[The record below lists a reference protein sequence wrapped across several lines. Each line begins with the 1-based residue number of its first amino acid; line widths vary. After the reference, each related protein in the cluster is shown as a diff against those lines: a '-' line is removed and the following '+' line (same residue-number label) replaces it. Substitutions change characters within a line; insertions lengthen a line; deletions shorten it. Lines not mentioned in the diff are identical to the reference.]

1 MKTLKYIKISA
12 LMVAVLL
19 ATSCND
25 DFLDVND
32 DPNFPA
38 DATSDFLLPAA
49 QAQYT
54 FAFAGV
60 ISRITSTL
68 TKQIVNTRYHRWDIG
83 RTDIGN
89 SWRFDLFGGALK
101 DLETIIE
108 KETAAENWEY
118 VAVSKLQKA
127 YIFSVMTDLWG
138 DLPFTEFGQETFPVY
153 QDDAEVYSLVLDLI
167 DEAIADFDRE
177 GQNVITPDDVDLIYG
192 GDVDMWKKMGNS
204 LKLKLYN
211 QSRKVNEAE
220 SRTQI
225 NQLIAQGNLISDLD
239 ENFEFV
245 YNDSQS
251 PENRHPNYVADYAR
265 ASRENHMSID
275 FNTFLSNL
283 NDPRLPYYL
292 ENQND
297 SDSFEG
303 LVNGSITNI
312 GNDDLSRSVWGIFP
326 VGGRFTEE
334 VEDGEEVPGPVN
346 GASGTGDVPFRM
358 ITSYMVQFIIAEAEL
373 ILNNNLPAAETAF
386 RLAMEEAFAEVNA
399 LPGAPEIV
407 DTVVTSYID
416 AHVVAFDTAATNE
429 ERLDVIITQK
439 YISQF
444 GNGMESFTDFRR
456 TGYPSAQ
463 QIDEIVNPLGEG
475 VFPRRLPYDVD
486 EFQGPNPPDEEI
498 LLQTPV
504 FWDVN

>member
-1 MKTLKYIKISA
+1 M
-12 LMVAVLL
+12 L
-19 ATSCND
+19 ATGCED
-25 DFLDVND
+25 DFLDINT

-38 DATSDFLLPAA
+38 DATSDFLLPSA

-68 TKQIVNTRYHRWDIG
+68 TKQIVNTRYHRWNIG
-83 RTDIGN
+83 RTAIGN

-108 KETAAENWEY
+108 QETVAENWEY
-118 VAVSKLQKA
+118 VAVAKLQKA
-127 YIFSVMTDLWG
+127 YVFSVMTDLWG
-138 DLPFTEFGQETFPVY
+138 DLPFSEFGTETFPAY
-153 QDDAEVYSLVLDLI
+153 QDDAEVYGLVLDLI
-167 DEAIADFDRE
+167 DEAIADFGRE
-177 GQNVITPDDVDLIYG
+177 GGNEITPEGDDFIYG
-192 GDVDMWKKMGNS
+192 GSEENWIKMANS
-204 LKLKLYN
+204 LKLKMYN
-211 QSRKVNEAE
+211 QTRKVNEAE

-225 NQLIAQGNLISDLD
+225 NQLIAQGNLISNPA
-239 ENFEFV
+239 ENFEFD

-265 ASRENHMSID
+265 NSRENHMSLN
-275 FNTFLSNL
+275 FRNFLLNS
-283 NDPRLPYYL
+283 NDPRLPYYI
-292 ENQND
+292 ENQTG
-297 SDSFEG
+297 SFEG
-303 LVNGSITNI
+303 LTNGSITNV
-312 GNDDLSRSVWGIFP
+312 GNDANSRSVWGVFP
-326 VGGRFTEE
+326 VGGRFTL
-334 VEDGEEVPGPVN
+334 GGTPGPVI
-346 GASGTGDVPFRM
+346 GSSGTGDVPFRM

-373 ILNNNLPAAETAF
+373 MLNNDEAASATAF
-386 RLAMEEAFAEVNA
+386 RLAMEGAFADVNA
-399 LPGAPEIV
+399 LPGIPEMSNL
-407 DTVVTSYID
+407 VVTDYID
-416 AHVVAFDTAATNE
+416 SVAGAFDNVAVNAE
-429 ERLDVIITQK
+429 ERLDLIITQK

-444 GNGMESFTDFRR
+444 GNGMESFTDYRR

-463 QIDEIVNPLGEG
+463 QINVIVNPLGEG

>member
-1 MKTLKYIKISA
+1 MKTLKYIKISV

-25 DFLDVND
+25 DFLDINT
-32 DPNFPA
+32 DPNFPS

-60 ISRITSTL
+60 ISRITSTV

-89 SWRFDLFGGALK
+89 SWRFNLFGGSLK

-108 KETAAENWEY
+108 KETEAQNWDF
-118 VAVSKLQKA
+118 VGIAKLQKS

-138 DLPFTEFGQETFPVY
+138 DLPYSEFGTETFPAY
-153 QDDAEVYSLVLDLI
+153 QDDAEVYPLLLDLI
-167 DEAIADFDRE
+167 DEAVADFDRDGPNE
-177 GQNVITPDDVDLIYG
+177 FKPGDNDFIYG
-192 GDVDMWKKMGNS
+192 GDVELWKKMANS

-211 QSRKVNEAE
+211 QTRLVNEAE

-225 NQLIAQGNLISDLD
+225 NQLLAEDNLISSLD
-239 ENFEFV
+239 ENFEFD

-251 PENRHPNYVADYAR
+251 PENRHPNYVADYPKN
-265 ASRENHMSID
+265 SRENYMSFD
-275 FNTFLSNL
+275 FNTLL
-283 NDPRLPYYL
+283 TDLGDPRLPYYII
-292 ENQND
+292 NQNSGD
-297 SDSFEG
+297 TFEG
-303 LVNGSITNI
+303 LVNGSRSTA
-312 GNDDLSRSVWGIFP
+312 GNDDRSRSLWGVFP
-326 VGGRFTEE
+326 VGGRF
-334 VEDGEEVPGPVN
+334 GGSGPAD

-358 ITSYMVQFIIAEAEL
+358 ITSYMVQFIIAEAQL
-373 ILNNNLPAAETAF
+373 MLNNNEGASEAAF
-386 RLAMEEAFAEVNA
+386 RLAMEGAFADVNA
-399 LPGAPEIV
+399 LPVPDISNADI
-407 DTVVTSYID
+407 TAYID
-416 AHVVAFDTAATNE
+416 AQINGFDTLATRE
-429 ERLDVIITQK
+429 EQLDVIITQK

-444 GNGMESFTDFRR
+444 GNGMEAFTDFRR

-463 QIDEIVNPLGEG
+463 EIDQIIDPLGEG
-475 VFPRRLPYDVD
+475 VFPRRLPYDLD
-486 EFQGPNPPDEEI
+486 EFQGPNPPDESI

>member
-1 MKTLKYIKISA
+1 MTYMKTLKYIKISV
-12 LMVAVLL
+12 LVVAALL

-25 DFLDVND
+25 DFLDVNT
-32 DPNFPA
+32 DPNFPP
-38 DATSDFLLPAA
+38 DATSDFLLPSA

-60 ISRITSTL
+60 INRITSTVS
-68 TKQIVNTRYHRWDIG
+68 KQIVNTRYHRWSIG

-101 DLETIIE
+101 DLETVIE
-108 KETAAENWEY
+108 KETEAQNWDF
-118 VAVSKLQKA
+118 VGIAKLQKA

-138 DLPFTEFGQETFPVY
+138 DLPYSEFGLETFPAY

-177 GQNVITPDDVDLIYG
+177 GPNEFKPGNNDFIYG
-192 GDVDMWKKMGNS
+192 GNVDLWKKMANS

-211 QSRKVNEAE
+211 QTRLVNEAE
-220 SRTQI
+220 ARTQI
-225 NQLIAQGNLISDLD
+225 NQLVAQGNLISNLD
-239 ENFEFV
+239 ENFEFD
-245 YNDSQS
+245 YNNSQS
-251 PENRHPNYVADYAR
+251 PENRHPNYVADYPKN
-265 ASRENHMSID
+265 SRENYMSFD
-275 FNTFLSNL
+275 FNTLLTDLS
-283 NDPRLPYYL
+283 DPRLPYYI
-292 ENQND
+292 ENQN
-297 SDSFEG
+297 SGNTFEG
-303 LVNGSITNI
+303 LVNGSISTA
-312 GNDDLSRSVWGIFP
+312 GNDDRTRSVWGAFP
-326 VGGRFTEE
+326 VGGRF
-334 VEDGEEVPGPVN
+334 GGSGPVD

-373 ILNNNLPAAETAF
+373 MLNNDADASEAAF
-386 RLAMEEAFAEVNA
+386 KLAMEGAFEDVNA
-399 LPGAPEIV
+399 LDGVPAIV
-407 DTVVTSYID
+407 DTVVTNYINSQI
-416 AHVVAFDTAATNE
+416 VQFDTVATSAE
-429 ERLDVIITQK
+429 QLDIIITQK

-463 QIDEIVNPLGEG
+463 QIDQINDPLGEG

>member
-1 MKTLKYIKISA
+1 MKTFKYIKISV

-25 DFLDVND
+25 DFLDVNT
-32 DPNFPA
+32 DPNFPP

-60 ISRITSTL
+60 INRITSTL
-68 TKQIVNTRYHRWDIG
+68 SKQIVNTRYHRWDIG

-89 SWRFDLFGGALK
+89 SWRFDLFGGSLK

-108 KETAAENWEY
+108 KETEAQNWDF
-118 VAVSKLQKA
+118 VGISKLQKA

-138 DLPFTEFGQETFPVY
+138 DLPFSEFGAETFPAY
-153 QDDAEVYSLVLDLI
+153 QDDAEVYSLLFGLI
-167 DEAIADFDRE
+167 DEALADFDRE
-177 GQNVITPDDVDLIYG
+177 GPNDFKPGDIYMIYE

-211 QSRKVNEAE
+211 QTRMVNEAE

-225 NQLIAQGNLISDLD
+225 NQLIAQGNLISNLD
-239 ENFEFV
+239 ENFEFD

-251 PENRHPNYVADYAR
+251 PENRHPNYVADYPKN
-265 ASRENHMSID
+265 SKENYMSFD
-275 FNTFLSNL
+275 FNTLL
-283 NDPRLPYYL
+283 TDLADPRLPYYI
-292 ENQND
+292 EHQND
-297 SDSFEG
+297 SDTFEG
-303 LVNGSITNI
+303 LINGAMSTA
-312 GNDDLSRSVWGIFP
+312 GNDDDTRSVWGIFP

-334 VEDGEEVPGPVN
+334 VVGDEDAPGPVD
-346 GASGTGDVPFRM
+346 GGSGTGDVPFRM
-358 ITSYMVQFIIAEAEL
+358 ITSYMIQFIIAEAEL
-373 ILNNNLPAAETAF
+373 MLNNDEAASETAF
-386 RLAMEEAFAEVNA
+386 RLAMEGAFADVNV
-399 LPGAPEIV
+399 LSAPDIS
-407 DTVVTSYID
+407 DTDVTTYIN
-416 AHVVAFDTAATNE
+416 AQITAFDDAADRE
-429 ERLDVIITQK
+429 EQLDIIITQK

-444 GNGMESFTDFRR
+444 GNGMEAFTDFRR

-463 QIDEIVNPLGEG
+463 QIDQINDPLGEG

-486 EFQGPNPPDEEI
+486 EFQGPNPPDQNI

>member
-1 MKTLKYIKISA
+1 MKTLKYITISV
-12 LMVAVLL
+12 LMLAVLL
-19 ATSCND
+19 TTGCEE
-25 DFLDVND
+25 DFLDINT
-32 DPNFPA
+32 DPNAPA
-38 DATSDFLLPAA
+38 DATSDFLLPSA

-118 VAVSKLQKA
+118 VAVAKLQKA
-127 YIFSVMTDLWG
+127 YVYSVMTDLWG
-138 DLPFTEFGQETFPVY
+138 DLPFSEFGQEMFPAY
-153 QDDAEVYSLVLDLI
+153 QDDAEVYGLVLDLI
-167 DEAIADFDRE
+167 DEAIVDFGRE
-177 GQNVITPDDVDLIYG
+177 GGNEITPEGDDFIYG
-192 GDVDMWKKMGNS
+192 GSVENWIKMGNS
-204 LKLKLYN
+204 LKLKMYN
-211 QSRKVNEAE
+211 QTRRVNEAE

-225 NQLIAQGNLISDLD
+225 NQLIAQNNLISNLS
-239 ENFEFV
+239 ENFEFD
-245 YNDSQS
+245 YNDSQA

-265 ASRENHMSID
+265 ASRENYMSSN
-275 FNTFLSNL
+275 FNIFLRSL

-292 ENQND
+292 ENQTAN
-297 SDSFEG
+297 FFG
-303 LVNGSITNI
+303 LTNGAIFTA
-312 GNDDLSRSVWGIFP
+312 GDDDNTRSVWGVFP
-326 VGGRFTEE
+326 VGGRFTGDE
-334 VEDGEEVPGPVN
+334 VENPGRVD

-373 ILNNNLPAAETAF
+373 VLNNDQSASATAF
-386 RLAMEEAFAEVNA
+386 RLAMEGAFDEVNA
-399 LPGAPEIV
+399 LPGIPEIDSTIV
-407 DTVVTSYID
+407 ENYINRPVGIFESD
-416 AHVVAFDTAATNE
+416 SVNNE
-429 ERLDVIITQK
+429 DQLNLIITQK

-456 TGYPSAQ
+456 TGYPSALIID
-463 QIDEIVNPLGEG
+463 QILNPLGEG

-486 EFQGPNPPDEEI
+486 EFQGPNPPDENI